1 MSSYDVPNIY
11 YKKDIEEYNNNTYIY
26 SPGSLQWQYIP
37 MFLLL
42 FLSICLSCL
51 KDTRSNNNSDLNT
64 QESLIRNNLPVIK
77 IVNATNEYC
86 SICLEILN
94 IGDEVN
100 KLNCNHI
107 YHKKCLDKWIINNS
121 CPLCRRII
129 V

>member
-1 MSSYDVPNIY
+1 MSSYDAPNIY
-11 YKKDIEEYNNNTYIY
+11 YKKDIEEYNNTYIY

-51 KDTRSNNNSDLNT
+51 RDTNINTDLNT
-64 QESLIRNNLPVIK
+64 RESLIINNLPVIR
-77 IVNATNEYC
+77 ILIATNEYC

-107 YHKKCLDKWIINNS
+107 YHKKCLDKWICNNN